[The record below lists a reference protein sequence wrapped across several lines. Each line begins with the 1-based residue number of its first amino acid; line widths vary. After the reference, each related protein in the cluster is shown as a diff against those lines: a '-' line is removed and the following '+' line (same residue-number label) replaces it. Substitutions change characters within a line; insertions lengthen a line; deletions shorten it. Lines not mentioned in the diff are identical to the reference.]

1 MHCSRPLRWINM
13 GSYSRKTCLVMNRT
27 RQICF
32 QYCLN
37 CAMNHTYDV
46 YDFKR
51 YVFNH
56 RKLQFVIKQIK
67 YKTVNTDY

>member
-1 MHCSRPLRWINM
+1 MS
-13 GSYSRKTCLVMNRT
+13 
-27 RQICF
+27 
-32 QYCLN
+32 
-37 CAMNHTYDV
+37 HTYDV

-51 YVFNH
+51 YVFNQ